1 VRLPRQLLRR
11 QWPRDVPEPRRGGGG
26 WLRTGALEVE
36 DEEGYLSIVGRL
48 EDMYIPGGETAYPAE
63 VEQGVYAHPA
73 VAECPVIGAP
83 DENWVAWRPG
93 ERSS

>member
-1 VRLPRQLLRR
+1 
-11 QWPRDVPEPRRGGGG
+11 
-26 WLRTGALEVE
+26 
-36 DEEGYLSIVGRL
+36 
-48 EDMYIPGGETAYPAE
+48 MYIPGGETAYPAE